1 MSTGSVGGHDASRM
15 LVSFGKWGLV
25 WIDADLTDKVA
36 LSGQVMVTIADLT
49 LQCTVMSGG
58 TSDDRTSYHLV
69 CGKGGIG
76 KPITSES
83 YSDDAGVKVST
94 VLSDVASASGE
105 TIADIPATRM
115 GPHYARRSTYPTRVL
130 NQVAPRNWYQTFDGV
145 IHIGQRPATTYTGDG
160 VRTEVDPGSR
170 VTEIAT
176 DTLAGLVPGV
186 TIDGSQPATDV
197 EYELTAGRLVARL
210 HFGRT
215 TNARLEAMAE
225 IVESLFPEIRYSGCF
240 EFRVVLQ
247 HGERVD
253 LQPARTGPGFGD
265 LANVPIRPGTAGLR
279 ADVALGEL
287 VLVQFVDR
295 DPSRPVVTSHA
306 AADDAGWMPL
316 TIELGGPG
324 ALGVVRLGDAVQA
337 GPFSGV
343 TTFASLRV
351 KAAL

>member
-1 MSTGSVGGHDASRM
+1 MSVGSVAGHDASSMR
-15 LVSFGKWGLV
+15 VQFGAWGLV
-25 WIDADLTDKVA
+25 WVDASLTDKVA
-36 LSGQVMVTIADLT
+36 LSGQVTVTLADLT

-58 TSDDRTSYHLV
+58 TSDDRTSYRLV

-76 KPITSES
+76 KPVPAES

-105 TIADIPATRM
+105 TVADIPTTRL
-115 GPHYARRSTYPTRVL
+115 GPHYVRRSTYASRVL
-130 NQVAPRNWYQTFDGV
+130 NQLAPRNWYQTFDGV
-145 IHIGQRPATTYTGDG
+145 IHIGQRSISTYTGDG

-210 HFGRT
+210 YFGRT

-295 DPSRPVVTSHA
+295 DPSRPVVTNHA
-306 AADDAGWMPL
+306 AADDAGWMPIS
-316 TIELGGPG
+316 IELGGPG
-324 ALGVVRLGDAVQA
+324 ALGIALLGDTVQA
-337 GPFSGV
+337 GPYAGV
-343 TTFASLRV
+343 ITAASARV
-351 KAAL
+351 KATH